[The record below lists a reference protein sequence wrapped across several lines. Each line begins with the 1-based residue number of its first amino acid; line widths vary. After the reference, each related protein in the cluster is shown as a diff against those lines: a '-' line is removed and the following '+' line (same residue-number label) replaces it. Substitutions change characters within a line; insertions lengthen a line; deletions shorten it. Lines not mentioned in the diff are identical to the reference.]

1 MKSVLLLG
9 LAAVASLRAAAPT
22 LPPGVVNTQ
31 RPEDRPLPPREALAR
46 LALPPGFQV
55 TAFAGEPDL
64 RQPIA
69 FDFDD
74 RGRLW
79 VIENFS
85 YPDFQRE
92 DQDRV
97 VIFTD
102 RDGDGRFDQR
112 TVFLENGHRL
122 SGLTVGFG
130 GVWLASTP
138 NLLFV
143 PDADGDDHPDRPP
156 EVLLDGWTTNA
167 GHNLMNGLAWG
178 PDGWLYGRH
187 GITASSFVGRQ
198 GTPDSERVRVSCG
211 IWRYHP
217 VMRRF
222 EMVVNGT
229 TNPWGLDWDENGQA
243 FFSNNVLV
251 HLWPLIP
258 GAHFRRMF
266 GEDPDPHVY
275 ALLET
280 CADHKHFAGND
291 WTKSRGGQGEHDA
304 LGGGHSHSGA
314 MIYQGDN
321 WPDEWR
327 GAIFMGNIHGNRV
340 VFDRLER
347 RGSGYLATHGGDFM
361 KARDPWFRPITV
373 ACGPDGGVFVSDW
386 NDYGECHDLDGSFR
400 DSGRLYKI
408 TWGRPKPAAEFDLAK
423 QSDAEL
429 VRLLA
434 HRNDWWA
441 RHARRVL
448 QERSAARKLDLA
460 TEATLR
466 RMLAE
471 SPPVPQQLRA
481 LWALHSIGR
490 ADEAMLVRLLDHESE
505 HLRWWAVILLVEDR
519 RASPAMLRKFA
530 EMARSDS
537 SALVRLA
544 LASALQRLP
553 VADRW
558 EIATALAAHA
568 EDQGDANLPLMIWYG
583 IEPAVAADPVRA
595 TQVLGRCSFP
605 QVRQFI
611 ARRLAEE

>member
-1 MKSVLLLG
+1 MKSALPLLFA
-9 LAAVASLRAAAPT
+9 AAVSLRAATPT

-31 RPEDRPLPPREALAR
+31 RPEDRPLPPSEALAR
-46 LALPPGFQV
+46 LTPPPGFQV
-55 TAFAGEPDL
+55 TAFAGEPEL

-85 YPDFQRE
+85 YPDFQHE

-102 RDGDGRFDQR
+102 RDGDGRFDER
-112 TVFLENGHRL
+112 RVFLENGHRL

-138 NLLFV
+138 NMLFV
-143 PDADGDDHPDRPP
+143 PDADGDDRPDGAP
-156 EVLLDGWTTNA
+156 EVRLDGWTTNG

-187 GITASSFVGRQ
+187 GITAPSFVGRK
-198 GTPDSERVRVSCG
+198 GAPDSERVKVSCG

-217 VMRRF
+217 VTRRF

-266 GEDPDPHVY
+266 GEDPNPRVY
-275 ALLET
+275 ALMET
-280 CADHKHFAGND
+280 CADHQHFAGND

-304 LGGGHSHSGA
+304 LGGGHAHSGA

-347 RGSGYLATHGGDFM
+347 RGSGYVATHGGDFV

-373 ACGPDGGVFVSDW
+373 ASGPDGGVFVSDW
-386 NDYGECHDLDGSFR
+386 NDYGECHDMDGSFR

-408 TWGRPKPAAEFDLAK
+408 TWGRPKPVGKFDLAK
-423 QSDAEL
+423 QTDAEL

-448 QERSAARKLDLA
+448 QERAAAGKLEPA
-460 TEATLR
+460 TEAALR

-471 SPPVPQQLRA
+471 SPTVPQQLRA
-481 LWALHSIGR
+481 LWALHSTGR
-490 ADEAMLVRLLDHESE
+490 ADEALLTALLGHESE
-505 HLRWWAVILLVEDR
+505 HLRWWAVTLLVEDR
-519 RASPAMLRKFA
+519 RAPPWVRRKFA
-530 EMARSDS
+530 EMARSDPT
-537 SALVRLA
+537 AFVRLG

-558 EIATALAAHA
+558 EVATALAAHA
-568 EDQGDANLPLMIWYG
+568 EAGDANLPLMLWYG
-583 IEPAVAADPVRA
+583 LEPAVLADPARA
-595 TQVLGRCSFP
+595 TEFLARCSFP
-605 QVRQFI
+605 LVRQFI

>member
-1 MKSVLLLG
+1 MKFVVPIL
-9 LAAVASLRAAAPT
+9 LAAATWLRAQAPS
-22 LPPGVVNTQ
+22 LPAGVVNTQ
-31 RPEDRPLPPREALAR
+31 RPEDRPLPPAEALAR
-46 LALPPGFQV
+46 MTPPPGFRV
-55 TAFAGEPDL
+55 TLFAGEPDL

-74 RGRLW
+74 RGRVW

-97 VIFTD
+97 VIFAD
-102 RDGDGRFDQR
+102 RDGDGRFDER
-112 TVFLENGHRL
+112 KVFLERGHRL
-122 SGLTVGFG
+122 SGLALGFG

-143 PDADGDDHPDRPP
+143 PDTDGDDRPDGPP
-156 EVLLDGWTTNA
+156 EVRLDGWTTNA
-167 GHNLMNGLAWG
+167 QHNLMNGLAWG
-178 PDGWLYGRH
+178 SDGWLYGRH
-187 GITASSFVGRQ
+187 GITTWSFVGRP
-198 GTPDSERVRVSCG
+198 GAPDRERVKLSCS

-217 VMRRF
+217 VTRRF
-222 EMVVNGT
+222 EVVVNGT
-229 TNPWGLDWDENGQA
+229 TNPWGLDWDEHGQA

-251 HLWPLIP
+251 HLWHLIP

-266 GEDPDPHVY
+266 GEDFDPHVY
-275 ALLET
+275 ALMET

-291 WTKSRGGQGEHDA
+291 WTKSRGGQGEHDL

-327 GAIFMGNIHGNRV
+327 DAIFMGNIHGNRL

-347 RGSGYLATHGGDFM
+347 RGSGYVARHGGDFM
-361 KARDPWFRPITV
+361 KAHDPWFRPITV

-386 NDYGECHDLDGSFR
+386 NDYGECHDADGSFR

-408 TWGRPKPAAEFDLAK
+408 TWGQPKPTVEFDLAK

-429 VRLLA
+429 VKLLA

-441 RHARRVL
+441 RHARRLL
-448 QERSAARKLDLA
+448 QERAVAGRLDGPTESA
-460 TEATLR
+460 LR
-466 RMLAE
+466 RMLADDP
-471 SPPVPQQLRA
+471 SVPHQLRA

-490 ADEAMLVRLLDHESE
+490 ADEALLVKLLGNPSE
-505 HLRWWAVILLVEDR
+505 HLRWWAVTLLVEDR
-519 RASPAMLRKFA
+519 GVSPAVLHRFA
-530 EMARSDS
+530 QMAKNDP
-537 SALVRLA
+537 SAFVRLA

-553 VADRW
+553 PSSRW
-558 EIATALAAHA
+558 EVAAALAAHA
-568 EDQGDANLPLMIWYG
+568 EDAVDPNLPLMLWYG
-583 IEPAVAADPVRA
+583 IEPAVASDPARA
-595 TQVLGRCSFP
+595 TQFLPRCAFP